1 MPGYDTLAMG
11 AFAGYQGLKGLGGD
25 ALADIQGSG
34 TGAGF
39 GYNVEDAQYGQH
51 GSMAGSLEG
60 LSSFAGQMG
69 SQGNQMF
76 SMGQGLMSGQ
86 SPYLQLARERM
97 LQGIDDTQTTQMRNI
112 GSALGQRGM
121 GMGGLKSI
129 LGQGTSIKASES
141 AAQGE
146 TALLGE
152 GFKAGQGMFQGAGQ
166 MYGTQ
171 GQALGQMGQIGMGL
185 TDQMNKMQMQNQKLG
200 HEQNQY
206 ELTSAYNAN
215 VSNREN
221 KAGFLSNVIGA
232 GAKIGA
238 AKIYMACIP
247 EGTSI
252 DTPDSFNTIEKI
264 KVGDKVIGYSG
275 KPVKV
280 LQKHSYLEDENKLRF
295 YSIKF
300 KKDKSEYKAG
310 LGEIAEVN
318 CCDMHRIR
326 GVRAKD
332 ISHADITSKE
342 VYKGVKRSY
351 DLLTEDEGYQID
363 GIPVNS
369 MIEEMAHE
377 VRNPSYYGDWDVTN
391 KSIST
396 TLTYIN

>member
-1 MPGYDTLAMG
+1 
-11 AFAGYQGLKGLGGD
+11 
-25 ALADIQGSG
+25 
-34 TGAGF
+34 
-39 GYNVEDAQYGQH
+39 
-51 GSMAGSLEG
+51 
-60 LSSFAGQMG
+60 
-69 SQGNQMF
+69 
-76 SMGQGLMSGQ
+76 
-86 SPYLQLARERM
+86 
-97 LQGIDDTQTTQMRNI
+97 MRNI

-129 LGQGTSIKASES
+129 LGEGVSRGASES

-146 TALLGE
+146 TALLGQ
-152 GFKAGQGMFQGAGQ
+152 GFKAGQGMFQGAQQ

-171 GQALGQMGQIGMGL
+171 GQMLGQMGQVGLGL
-185 TDQMNKMQMQNQKLG
+185 TQDMNRMSMQTERLG

-206 ELTSAYNAN
+206 ELTSAYNAD

-252 DTPDSFNTIEKI
+252 DTPKGLGFNTIEKI

-280 LQKHSYLEDENKLRF
+280 LQKHSYLEDKNKLRF

-300 KKDKSEYKAG
+300 KTKE
-310 LGEIAEVN
+310 GEKGEVN

-332 ISHADITSKE
+332 ISHSDITSKE

-377 VRNPSYYGDWDVTN
+377 ARNPSFYNEWDLPH